1 MGTSKYMIIVETNNP
16 LQVMLG
22 EIIGGGIV
30 KELKEVETEL
40 LSASQLAKK
49 YSLSVDTIRRKL
61 EKFNQGTSGKYLYDS
76 KIADEIL
83 STKTKRGTGGAR
95 RKN

>member
-1 MGTSKYMIIVETNNP
+1 MGALKYIITIESDVP
-16 LQVMLG
+16 PQVMLG
-22 EIIGGGIV
+22 QNIGGGIV
-30 KELKEVETEL
+30 KELKEVDTEL

-61 EKFNQGTSGKYLYDS
+61 EQFNQGTTGKYLYNS

-83 STKTKRGTGGAR
+83 SAKTKRGTGGAR

>member
-1 MGTSKYMIIVETNNP
+1 MGAFYLIKVECDTP
-16 LQVMLG
+16 PQVMLG
-22 EIIGGGIV
+22 QNIGGGIV
-30 KELKEVETEL
+30 KELKEVEAEL

-76 KIADEIL
+76 KIADGIL
-83 STKTKRGTGGAR
+83 SAQTKRGTGGAR